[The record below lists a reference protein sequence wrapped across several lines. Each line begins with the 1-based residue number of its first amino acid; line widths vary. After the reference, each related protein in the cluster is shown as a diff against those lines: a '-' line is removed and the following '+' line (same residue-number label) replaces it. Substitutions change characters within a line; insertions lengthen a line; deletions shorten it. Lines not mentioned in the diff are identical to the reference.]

1 MATAIRTAQ
10 VCRNF
15 INGQWVDSRSGR
27 TRERRNPANVD
38 EVVAIVPLSTRE
50 ETREAVAAAKAAFP
64 AWRDTPAPVRG
75 RIIAKAAA
83 LMTEQKDDVA
93 RILTLEEGKTFKESL
108 VEVQRA
114 INILEFMA
122 GEGRRPGDCRRQ
134 YGGAETCGNHVADR
148 CKGGRNFQRGRIA
161 RGRVES
167 RPRPWQGDRGRT
179 GAAPRCARLIVHRIK
194 RNRRPHLF
202 HGRAK
207 DEKMPVRNGWEE
219 S

>member
-10 VCRNF
+10 VCPNF
-15 INGQWVDSRSGR
+15 INGQWVDSTSGR
-27 TRERRNPANVD
+27 TREGGSPANVD

-83 LMTEQKDDVA
+83 LMSEQKDDVA

-108 VEVQRA
+108 VEVHRA

-122 GEGRRPGDCRRQ
+122 WTTTPPPGP
-134 YGGAETCGNHVADR
+134 
-148 CKGGRNFQRGRIA
+148 
-161 RGRVES
+161 
-167 RPRPWQGDRGRT
+167 PRPPPPPT
-179 GAAPRCARLIVHRIK
+179 
-194 RNRRPHLF
+194 
-202 HGRAK
+202 
-207 DEKMPVRNGWEE
+207 
-219 S
+219 